1 MITDKKRKILS
12 GTVIIAFLVFCFVV
26 GWFVGKPMLRFV
38 EDYEGFKAWIEQSGF
53 MGRVYFVLMVIFQVI
68 IALVPGEPLEIA
80 AGFAFG
86 AIEGTILCV
95 IGITVGS
102 IIVFY
107 LVRKFGIKLV
117 EVFFSTEKIKS
128 LKFLQNKK
136 KVTALV
142 FLMFFLPGTPK
153 DLLTYFVGLTKINF
167 WAFFFIASI
176 ARLPSIVTSTIGGD
190 RLVEGD
196 YFVAIVV
203 FVATFALSVLGWFAY
218 TRILRSKDNQTKQ
231 EN

>member
-12 GTVIIAFLVFCFVV
+12 GTVIIAFLTFCFVV
-26 GWFVGKPMLRFV
+26 GWFVGRPMLRFV
-38 EDYEGFKAWIEQSGF
+38 EDYDGFKAWIEQSGF

>member
-12 GTVIIAFLVFCFVV
+12 GTVIITFLVFCFVV

-38 EDYEGFKAWIEQSGF
+38 EDYDGFKVWIEQSGF

-107 LVRKFGIKLV
+107 LVRKFSISCQSGK
-117 EVFFSTEKIKS
+117 FFSKYHIKFS
-128 LKFLQNKK
+128 LFHIFN
-136 KVTALV
+136 
-142 FLMFFLPGTPK
+142 
-153 DLLTYFVGLTKINF
+153 
-167 WAFFFIASI
+167 
-176 ARLPSIVTSTIGGD
+176 
-190 RLVEGD
+190 
-196 YFVAIVV
+196 
-203 FVATFALSVLGWFAY
+203 
-218 TRILRSKDNQTKQ
+218 
-231 EN
+231 

>member
-26 GWFVGKPMLRFV
+26 GWFVGRPMLRFV
-38 EDYEGFKAWIEQSGF
+38 EDYDGFKAWIEQSGF

>member
-26 GWFVGKPMLRFV
+26 GWFVGRPMLRFV

>member
-26 GWFVGKPMLRFV
+26 GWFVGRPMLRFV
-38 EDYEGFKAWIEQSGF
+38 EDYDGFKAWIEQSGF

-176 ARLPSIVTSTIGGD
+176 ARLPSVITSTIGGD

-203 FVATFALSVLGWFAY
+203 FVATFALSILGWFVY
-218 TRILRSKDNQTKQ
+218 TKILRSKDNQA
-231 EN
+231 

>member
-12 GTVIIAFLVFCFVV
+12 GMVIIAFLGFCFVV

-102 IIVFY
+102 II
-107 LVRKFGIKLV
+107 GIV
-117 EVFFSTEKIKS
+117 
-128 LKFLQNKK
+128 
-136 KVTALV
+136 
-142 FLMFFLPGTPK
+142 
-153 DLLTYFVGLTKINF
+153 
-167 WAFFFIASI
+167 
-176 ARLPSIVTSTIGGD
+176 
-190 RLVEGD
+190 
-196 YFVAIVV
+196 
-203 FVATFALSVLGWFAY
+203 ALSPHLFKNVIPLSSDLHSF
-218 TRILRSKDNQTKQ
+218 S
-231 EN
+231 

>member
-12 GTVIIAFLVFCFVV
+12 GMVIIAFLVFCFVV

-38 EDYEGFKAWIEQSGF
+38 EDYEGFKAWIGQSGF

>member
-12 GTVIIAFLVFCFVV
+12 GMVIIAFLVFCFVV

-218 TRILRSKDNQTKQ
+218 TKILRSKDNQTKQ

>member
-12 GTVIIAFLVFCFVV
+12 GMVIIAFLVFCFVV

>member
-26 GWFVGKPMLRFV
+26 GWFVGRPMLRFV
-38 EDYEGFKAWIEQSGF
+38 EDYDGFKAWIEQSGF

-218 TRILRSKDNQTKQ
+218 TKILRSKDNQTKQ

>member
-86 AIEGTILCV
+86 AVEGTILCV

-142 FLMFFLPGTPK
+142 LPGTPK